1 MRDVVLVITV
11 VAFFAL
17 AVLYVRW
24 CDRIVGPDD
33 DAVVVPVGDDA
44 EPRDAVGGPVSAA
57 VLAVTSAGVDNA
69 VGLVLAVVVVA
80 YLVVALVRPESF

>member
-1 MRDVVLVITV
+1 MRDVVMVATV

-33 DAVVVPVGDDA
+33 DRGDVADEVDGSPVAERVP
-44 EPRDAVGGPVSAA
+44 RS
-57 VLAVTSAGVDNA
+57 
-69 VGLVLAVVVVA
+69 
-80 YLVVALVRPESF
+80 

>member
-1 MRDVVLVITV
+1 MRDLVMVATV

-33 DAVVVPVGDDA
+33 PGDTADGASADALPVVDEA
-44 EPRDAVGGPVSAA
+44 TPR
-57 VLAVTSAGVDNA
+57 
-69 VGLVLAVVVVA
+69 
-80 YLVVALVRPESF
+80 